1 MSAPQSALT
10 CYLLDDG
17 TLPIDKHWDENRG
30 RPIALGRKNGLFPGS
45 ARAYRRVTSVMSLT
59 SNDRLDGHDLNVY
72 FRDVLRRLPLTLV
85 RYLKALPPH
94 RWTPA
99 NTSLL
104 H

>member
-1 MSAPQSALT
+1 
-10 CYLLDDG
+10 
-17 TLPIDKHWDENRG
+17 
-30 RPIALGRKNGLFPGS
+30 
-45 ARAYRRVTSVMSLT
+45 VMSLT
-59 SNDRLDGHDLNVY
+59 SSDRLDGHDLNVY